1 MYIVSVGGVIVRN
14 RKKTF
19 CFFMAIFML
28 LAGIGFENAKIS
40 SFLEYN
46 TSDYSAEVI
55 DSGSAITA
63 FDAMISVNTTNLRAA
78 SQIRQI
84 SVRNA
89 YSRRNLRL
97 SYAQYFVEAY
107 AKSYAGISKTVSKM
121 ALTEPYSQTVVLN
134 YIHNTDGKKKI

>member
-1 MYIVSVGGVIVRN
+1 MRN

-19 CFFMAIFML
+19 CFFMAVFML

-40 SFLEYN
+40 SFLEYS

-55 DSGSAITA
+55 DSGNAITA
-63 FDAMISVNTTNLRAA
+63 EDAIISVNMTNLRAT

-84 SVRNA
+84 SVRNT

-97 SYAQYFVEAY
+97 AYIQSFLAAYAQL
-107 AKSYAGISKTVSKM
+107 YAGISKTVSKI
-121 ALTEPYSQTVVLN
+121 ALTESYSQTVVLN

>member
-1 MYIVSVGGVIVRN
+1 MRN

-19 CFFMAIFML
+19 CFFMAVLML

-40 SFLEYN
+40 SFLEYS

-55 DSGSAITA
+55 DSGSTITA
-63 FDAMISVNTTNLRAA
+63 EDAIISVNMTNLRAA

-84 SVRNA
+84 SVRNT

-97 SYAQYFVEAY
+97 SYAQFFVEAY
-107 AKSYAGISKTVSKM
+107 AQLYAGISKTVSKI
-121 ALTEPYSQTVVLN
+121 ALTESYSQTVVLN